1 MQQQQ
6 QQQQNDEASLLS
18 ELANKDIGDVSD
30 KDLQDLLSE
39 QDLGSFAESLLKQ
52 IQGDMG
58 DIGKFKSRFEWRL
71 IRKRQFEIWIYFYAL
86 KPGLCK

>member
-30 KDLQDLLSE
+30 QDLQSLLSE

-58 DIGKFKSRFEWRL
+58 DIGKFQSIFEWQP
-71 IRKRQFEIWIYFYAL
+71 IRKQQFEICIDFYAL
-86 KPGLCK
+86 KPALCK